1 MHKKI
6 IVVHSG
12 GMDSSLC
19 LALAIREFG
28 NDAVLSLSFDY
39 KHRHKSE
46 LASAAKICCDWNVDH
61 TVIELACLSQITRDA
76 LTDPTLEIVQNGN
89 NPPNTLVAGRNGLMA
104 RLAAIHAHSLGA
116 RLISLGVIEVEEAGS
131 GYRDCSRSY
140 MDLMQQILCIDLD
153 DPEFEI
159 LTPIVNLNKKETLE
173 LADSL
178 GILEYLLRNTIT
190 CYNGIPLL
198 GCQKCPSCQ
207 LRNDGLKAY
216 LKNHDFVLPNIFYN
230 LV

>member
-1 MHKKI
+1 MRKKI

-19 LALAIREFG
+19 LALAVNEFG
-28 NDAVLSLSFDY
+28 NDEVLSLSFDY
-39 KHRHKSE
+39 KHRHSSE
-46 LASAAKICCDWNVDH
+46 LAAAAKICRDWNVDH
-61 TVIELACLSQITRDA
+61 AVIELTCLSQITRDA
-76 LTDPTLEIVQNGN
+76 LTDPTLEITQNDD
-89 NPPNTLVAGRNGLMA
+89 NPPNTLVVGRNGLMA

-116 RLISLGVIEVEEAGS
+116 RLISLGVIEVEEANS

-140 MDLMQQILCIDLD
+140 MDLMQQILRIDLC

-159 LTPIVNLNKKETLE
+159 LTPVVGLNKKQTLE

-178 GILEYLLRNTIT
+178 GILDYLLKNTIT
-190 CYNGIPLL
+190 CYNGIPQL
-198 GCQKCPSCQ
+198 GCQKCPSCK

-216 LKNHDFVLPNIFYN
+216 LNNHDLTRTFHTL
-230 LV
+230 